1 MVAQLARS
9 SILRAILIGTFAAFV
24 LTTSERAVAAASP
37 DETVAQVLGAMVG
50 LRINVPPD
58 ARSAQTLGTDRAG
71 AGVVIDENGLV
82 LTIGYLILEATR
94 IDIVKLDGVAVPA
107 HVVGY
112 DHESGFGLVR
122 AESALG
128 IKPIR
133 FGQSSALAEGSR
145 VLAASVGQRPVTAGF
160 VVSRKPFAG
169 GWEYLV
175 ENAIFTSP
183 PHPNFGG
190 AALINEEG
198 RLVGIGSL
206 YVNVSL
212 PGAQPLPGNMFVPID
227 DLKPIFSDMIEHGRR
242 AKGQKPWLGVN
253 TEEAVGRVFVSR
265 VTPGSPAE
273 KAGIKPGDIIMG
285 VGGRRVENMID
296 FYRKVWTLGEPGIA
310 VPLDVLQQS
319 TDLTI
324 RKVDVP
330 SVSRYDWLNIKRGY

>member
-1 MVAQLARS
+1 MFARLSVLRLLILAGLVAVGVSLANDRV
-9 SILRAILIGTFAAFV
+9 FAA
-24 LTTSERAVAAASP
+24 TPSEETAAH
-37 DETVAQVLGAMVG
+37 VLGAMVG
-50 LRINVPPD
+50 LRISVPPD
-58 ARSAQTLGTDRAG
+58 ARSAQTLGAERAG
-71 AGVVIDENGLV
+71 GGVVIDENGLV
-82 LTIGYLILEATR
+82 VTIGYLILEAGR
-94 IDIVKLDGVAVPA
+94 IDIIKADGEAVPA

-133 FGQSSALAEGSR
+133 LGQSSALAEGDR
-145 VLAASVGQRPVTAGF
+145 VLAVSVGPRPVTPGY

-175 ENAIFTSP
+175 ENAIYTSP
-183 PHPNFGG
+183 PHQNFGG

-206 YVNVSL
+206 YINVAL

-227 DLKPIFSDMIEHGRR
+227 DLKLIFTDMIEHGRR

-253 TEEAVGRVFVSR
+253 TEEAFGRVFVSR

-273 KAGIKPGDIIMG
+273 KAGIKAGDIIMG
-285 VGGRRVENMID
+285 VGGRRVESMID
-296 FYRKVWTLGEPGIA
+296 FYRKIWTLGEPGIA

-319 TDLTI
+319 SDLTI